1 MTIRINDAASASAH
15 KFRKFR
21 YDIVLTQVRRIRTA
35 SDNHISIYKE
45 TFPLDCNVL
54 NSGLPFW
61 IVIGVWRNI
70 NGDSLLIERYPS
82 KRHIAFPTDHAADW
96 FPRCFS
102 NREIILIRI
111 SPYNTLRA
119 CGLQLSVYLIWPVRF
134 KNDIAVVERSTNSVS
149 LGKSKADVCLRFFGC
164 LCELLEL
171 RISGD
176 NRGIVVSFPV
186 FSSLIASFSHAKT
199 EIHSNRISRNK
210 QFRENN

>member
-1 MTIRINDAASASAH
+1 MLHLTGGRQAHIELCIDDGFFIPTGLSIMTIRINDAASASAH

-21 YDIVLTQVRRIRTA
+21 YDIALTQVRRIRTA

-96 FPRCFS
+96 SPRCFS

-111 SPYNTLRA
+111 SHTTRSEPVGFNFLCTLYDPF
-119 CGLQLSVYLIWPVRF
+119 G
-134 KNDIAVVERSTNSVS
+134 
-149 LGKSKADVCLRFFGC
+149 SKMT
-164 LCELLEL
+164 LLL
-171 RISGD
+171 
-176 NRGIVVSFPV
+176 
-186 FSSLIASFSHAKT
+186 
-199 EIHSNRISRNK
+199 
-210 QFRENN
+210 

>member
-1 MTIRINDAASASAH
+1 MSDRIMLHFAGGRQIHIKFCIDDSFFIPDRFCQIMSIWINYTAPSSAH
-15 KFRKFR
+15 KFRKLG
-21 YDIVLTQVRRIRTA
+21 YDIALTQVRRIRTA

-96 FPRCFS
+96 SPRCFS

-119 CGLQLSVYLIWPVRF
+119 CGLQLSVYLI
-134 KNDIAVVERSTNSVS
+134 
-149 LGKSKADVCLRFFGC
+149 
-164 LCELLEL
+164 
-171 RISGD
+171 
-176 NRGIVVSFPV
+176 
-186 FSSLIASFSHAKT
+186 
-199 EIHSNRISRNK
+199 
-210 QFRENN
+210 